1 MFDEEISDLRLATR
15 RSDQPETSQTD
26 SSSVGIMGS
35 VQDLRSLLG
44 SVPCGTEHQLVF
56 RSHAMRR
63 IVDQAERFARSSATV
78 LLSGESGTG
87 KELVARLI
95 HETSPR
101 AHQRYVRV
109 NCAAL
114 PETLTE
120 SELFG
125 HDRGAFTGAVIER
138 VGRFEWA
145 DRGTLLLDE
154 ISEVSL
160 GTQAKLLRVLEQQ
173 ELQRI
178 GDNATRTVDVRV
190 IATTN
195 RDIASEVKKGTFRD
209 DLFYRLNVL
218 QIELPPLRNRSED
231 IPCLA
236 RWFLAAFS
244 HESAGRVQAISDS
257 AMRMLIE
264 RPWPGNVRQ
273 LRNVIHRAC
282 VLARTE
288 TIQPD
293 DLLECSRPVSGIPD
307 EFLHLSLAEIERRV
321 ILSCLARHG
330 GNKSAAARQL
340 GITPRSIANKLKAYA
355 GRKVA

>member
-1 MFDEEISDLRLATR
+1 MCDERTGDLRLATPGTVR
-15 RSDQPETSQTD
+15 AEAIQPHD
-26 SSSVGIMGS
+26 AAHGILGS

-44 SVPCGTEHQLVF
+44 PVTDPTGHRLVF
-56 RSHAMRR
+56 RSEAMRS

-95 HETSPR
+95 HENSPR

-125 HDRGAFTGAVIER
+125 HDRGAFTGAMMER

-145 DRGTLLLDE
+145 DKGTLLLDE

-160 GTQAKLLRVLEQQ
+160 GTQAKLLRVLEEQ

-195 RDIASEVKKGTFRD
+195 RDLAKEAQHGGFRE
-209 DLFYRLNVL
+209 DLYYRLNVL
-218 QIELPPLRNRSED
+218 QIELPPLRDRPED
-231 IPCLA
+231 IPILV
-236 RWFLAAFS
+236 RWFLTAFS
-244 HESAGRVQAISDS
+244 HESEGRVRDVSPS
-257 AMRMLIE
+257 ALHALTKYA
-264 RPWPGNVRQ
+264 WPGNVRQ

-282 VLARTE
+282 ILARSQA
-288 TIQPD
+288 IQPG
-293 DLLECSRPVSGIPD
+293 DLPELSAAEPRVPD
-307 EFLHLSLAEIERRV
+307 EFHDLSLAEIERRV
-321 ILSCLARHG
+321 ILSCLSRHG
-330 GNKSAAARQL
+330 GNKSAVARQL

-355 GRKVA
+355 GQKAA